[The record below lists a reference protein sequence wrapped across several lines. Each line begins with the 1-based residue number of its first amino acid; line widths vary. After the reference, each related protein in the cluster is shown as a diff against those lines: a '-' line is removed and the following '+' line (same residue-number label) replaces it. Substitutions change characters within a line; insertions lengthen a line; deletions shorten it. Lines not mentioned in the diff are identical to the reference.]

1 MNRWENIQLT
11 HENRLAPRA
20 YFFSYDSVAQARTF
34 ARETSSL
41 FLPLS
46 GQWNFHFF
54 DHPLQVPEAFTSE
67 LMADWGHITV
77 PAMWQMEGHGKLQYT
92 DEGFPFPIDVPFVPS
107 DNPTGA
113 YQRIFTLSDGWQGKQ
128 TLIKFDGV
136 ETYFEVYVNG
146 QYVGFS
152 KGSRLTAEFDI
163 SAMVKTGDNLLCARV
178 MQWADS
184 TYVEDQDMW
193 WSAGIFRDVYLVGK
207 HLTHINDFTVR
218 TDFDEAYCDATL
230 SCEVVLE
237 NLAASPVVTT
247 LEYTLFDGERVVHS
261 SAIDHLAIEKLTSAS
276 FAFTVEQPQQWSAES
291 PYLYHL
297 VMTLKDANG
306 NVLEVV
312 PQRVGFRD
320 IKVRDGLFW
329 INNRYVMLHGVNR
342 HDNDHRKGR
351 AVGMDRVEKDLQLMK
366 QHNINSVRTAHYP
379 NDPRFYE
386 LCDIY
391 GLFVMAETD
400 VESHGFAN
408 VGDISRIT
416 DDPQWEKVYVERIVR
431 HIHAQKNH
439 PSIIIWSLG
448 NESGY
453 GCNIR
458 AMYHAAKALDDTRLV
473 HYEEDRDAEVV
484 DIISTMYTR
493 VPLMNEFGEYP
504 HPKPRIIC
512 EYAHAMGN
520 GPGGLTE
527 YQNVFY
533 KHDCIQGHYVWE
545 WCDHGIQAQDD
556 NGNVW
561 YKFGGD
567 YGDYPNNYNFCLDG
581 LIYSDQT
588 PGPGLKE
595 YKQVIAPV
603 KIHALDLTRGELKVE
618 NKLWFTTLDDYTL
631 HAEVRAEGETL
642 ATQQIKLRDVA
653 PNSEAPLQITL
664 PQLDA
669 REAFLNITVTKDSRT
684 RYSEAGHSIATYQ
697 FPLKENTAQPV
708 PFAPNNARPLTLED
722 DRLSCTVRGYNFAIT
737 FSKMSGKPTSW
748 QVNGESLLTREPKIN
763 FFKPMIDN
771 HKQEYEGLWQPN
783 HLQIMQ
789 EHLRDFAVE
798 QSDGEVLIISRTV
811 IAPPVFDFGMRC
823 TYIWRIAAD
832 GQVNVALSGERYGEG
847 WTVQADHDGNAW
859 VPDHSW
865 GGFEGGINRFYGGYR
880 TNDGTEIML
889 SLRQDSSLDDL
900 QWWGD
905 FTPDL
910 GYVIPNTRD
919 IMTALKVQNLSGNF
933 RYSVTATP
941 AGHHDESKAWLH
953 FGKYDRYDD
962 KYTYPAMMNGYI
974 QYDLAEGITW
984 MNGLEITDGTGQF
997 YLTGLLTPNF
1007 AARAWHHTGR
1017 ADGLDVPGSESGMM
1031 VSAMYEA
1038 LKGVYLSTAYT
1049 YAKHRPDH
1057 ADDETTSFMQFGIW
1071 YEYGGGRFA
1080 TAFDSRFYMKNASHD
1095 PSDQIFLMQYFYW

>member
-20 YFFSYDSVAQARTF
+20 AFFSYDSVSQARSF
-34 ARETSSL
+34 ARETSSH
-41 FLPLS
+41 FLLLS
-46 GQWNFHFF
+46 GQWNFRFF
-54 DHPLQVPEAFTSE
+54 DHPLRVPEAFTSQY
-67 LMADWGHITV
+67 MTDWGSITV

-113 YQRIFTLSDGWQGKQ
+113 YQRIFTLSEGWQGKQ

-146 QYVGFS
+146 HYVGFS

-163 SAMVKTGDNLLCARV
+163 SAFVNTGDNLLCVRV

-193 WSAGIFRDVYLVGK
+193 WTAGIFRDVYLVGK
-207 HLTHINDFTVR
+207 NATHIQDFTVR
-218 TDFDEAYCDATL
+218 TDFDDDYRDATL
-230 SCEVVLE
+230 SCSLELE
-237 NLAASPVVTT
+237 NLTSTPAITS
-247 LEYTLFDGERVVHS
+247 LEYMLFDGETVVHS
-261 SAIDHLAIEKLTSAS
+261 GEISSLSVVQRSEAH
-276 FAFTVEQPQQWSAES
+276 FAFTVTAPQQWSAET

-297 VMTLKDANG
+297 VMILKNADG
-306 NVLEVV
+306 KVLEVV

-320 IKVRDGLFW
+320 IKVRNGLFY
-329 INNRYVMLHGVNR
+329 INNHYVMLHGVNR
-342 HDNDHRKGR
+342 HDNDHLKGR

-416 DDPQWEKVYVERIVR
+416 DDPEWENVYVERIVR

-439 PSIIIWSLG
+439 PSIVIWSLG

-533 KHDCIQGHYVWE
+533 QHDCIQGHYVWE
-545 WCDHGIQAQDD
+545 WCDHGIQAKDD
-556 NGNVW
+556 HGNVW
-561 YKFGGD
+561 YNYGGD

-581 LIYSDQT
+581 LIYPDQT

-603 KIHALDLTRGELKVE
+603 KVFAHDLVRGELRIA
-618 NKLWFTTLDDYTL
+618 NKLWFTSLDDYTL
-631 HAEVRAEGETL
+631 HIEVRAEGETL
-642 ATQQIKLRDVA
+642 STQQVKLHDVG
-653 PNSEAPLQITL
+653 PNSETILRCTL
-664 PQLDA
+664 PELDA
-669 REAFLNITVTKDSRT
+669 RETFLNVTITKDSRT
-684 RYSEAGHSIATYQ
+684 LYSEAGHPVARYQ
-697 FPLKENTAQPV
+697 FPLKASTAALAPFNQPQACPLALEN
-708 PFAPNNARPLTLED
+708 
-722 DRLSCTVRGYNFAIT
+722 DRLSCTVRGANFQLT
-737 FSKMSGKPTSW
+737 FSRLSGKPTAW
-748 QVNGESLLTREPKIN
+748 TVNGEAMLTREPKIN
-763 FFKPMIDN
+763 FFKPTIDN
-771 HKQEYEGLWQPN
+771 HKQEFEGLWQPN
-783 HLQIMQ
+783 HLHIMQ
-789 EHLRDFAVE
+789 EHLREFSVE
-798 QSDGEVLIISRTV
+798 QTDDAVLITCRTL

-823 TYIWRIAAD
+823 TYRWRIAAD
-832 GQVNVALSGERYGEG
+832 GQVNVALSGERYGDFPHIIPCLGFTMGINGDFSEVAYYG
-847 WTVQADHDGNAW
+847 RGPGENYPDSQQANIIDLWQSSVDVMFENYPFPQNNGNRQHVRWAALTNRHGNGLLVVPQQPINLSAWRYTPENLFAAQHCNELQRSDDITLNLDHQLLGLGSN
-859 VPDHSW
+859 SW
-865 GGFEGGINRFYGGYR
+865 GSEVLDSWRVWFNDFSYGFTLLPIAGG
-880 TNDGTEIML
+880 
-889 SLRQDSSLDDL
+889 
-900 QWWGD
+900 
-905 FTPDL
+905 
-910 GYVIPNTRD
+910 
-919 IMTALKVQNLSGNF
+919 A
-933 RYSVTATP
+933 
-941 AGHHDESKAWLH
+941 
-953 FGKYDRYDD
+953 
-962 KYTYPAMMNGYI
+962 
-974 QYDLAEGITW
+974 
-984 MNGLEITDGTGQF
+984 
-997 YLTGLLTPNF
+997 
-1007 AARAWHHTGR
+1007 
-1017 ADGLDVPGSESGMM
+1017 
-1031 VSAMYEA
+1031 
-1038 LKGVYLSTAYT
+1038 STAQT
-1049 YAKHRPDH
+1049 VARH
-1057 ADDETTSFMQFGIW
+1057 AFGADFFSTNLHS
-1071 YEYGGGRFA
+1071 E
-1080 TAFDSRFYMKNASHD
+1080 N
-1095 PSDQIFLMQYFYW
+1095 QQ

>member
-163 SAMVKTGDNLLCARV
+163 SAMVKTGDNLLCVRV

-520 GPGGLTE
+520 GP
-527 YQNVFY
+527 
-533 KHDCIQGHYVWE
+533 
-545 WCDHGIQAQDD
+545 
-556 NGNVW
+556 
-561 YKFGGD
+561 
-567 YGDYPNNYNFCLDG
+567 
-581 LIYSDQT
+581 
-588 PGPGLKE
+588 
-595 YKQVIAPV
+595 
-603 KIHALDLTRGELKVE
+603 
-618 NKLWFTTLDDYTL
+618 
-631 HAEVRAEGETL
+631 EGETL

-771 HKQEYEGLWQPN
+771 HKQENEGLWQPN

-832 GQVNVALSGERYGEG
+832 GQVNVALSGERYGDYPHIIPCIGFTMGINGEYDQVAYYG
-847 WTVQADHDGNAW
+847 RGPGENYADSQQANIIDIWRSTVDAMFENYPFPQNNGNRQHVRWTALTNRHGNGLLVVPQRPINFSAWHYTQENIHAAQHCNELQRSDDITLNLDHQLLGLGSN
-859 VPDHSW
+859 SW
-865 GGFEGGINRFYGGYR
+865 GSEVLDSWRVWFRDFSYGFTLLPVSGG
-880 TNDGTEIML
+880 E
-889 SLRQDSSLDDL
+889 
-900 QWWGD
+900 
-905 FTPDL
+905 
-910 GYVIPNTRD
+910 
-919 IMTALKVQNLSGNF
+919 
-933 RYSVTATP
+933 
-941 AGHHDESKAWLH
+941 
-953 FGKYDRYDD
+953 
-962 KYTYPAMMNGYI
+962 
-974 QYDLAEGITW
+974 
-984 MNGLEITDGTGQF
+984 
-997 YLTGLLTPNF
+997 
-1007 AARAWHHTGR
+1007 
-1017 ADGLDVPGSESGMM
+1017 
-1031 VSAMYEA
+1031 
-1038 LKGVYLSTAYT
+1038 
-1049 YAKHRPDH
+1049 
-1057 ADDETTSFMQFGIW
+1057 
-1071 YEYGGGRFA
+1071 A
-1080 TAFDSRFYMKNASHD
+1080 TAQSLASYEFGAGFFSTNLH
-1095 PSDQIFLMQYFYW
+1095 SENKQ

>member
-163 SAMVKTGDNLLCARV
+163 SAMVKTGDNLLCVRV

-207 HLTHINDFTVR
+207 QLTHINDFTVR

-261 SAIDHLAIEKLTSAS
+261 STIDHLAIEKLTSAS

-297 VMTLKDANG
+297 VMTLKDTDG

-416 DDPQWEKVYVERIVR
+416 DDPQWENVYVERIVR

-439 PSIIIWSLG
+439 PSIIIWSLS

-642 ATQQIKLRDVA
+642 ATQQIKLCDVA
-653 PNSEAPLQITL
+653 PNSEASLQITL

-684 RYSEAGHSIATYQ
+684 RYSEAGHPIATYQ

-832 GQVNVALSGERYGEG
+832 GQVNVALSGERYGDYPHIIPCIGFTMGINGEYDQVAYYG
-847 WTVQADHDGNAW
+847 RGPGENYADSQQANIIDIWRSTVDAMFENYPFPQNNGNRQHVRWTALTNRHGNGLLVVPQRPINFSAWRYTQENIHAAQHCNELQRSDDITLNLDHQLLGLGSN
-859 VPDHSW
+859 SW
-865 GGFEGGINRFYGGYR
+865 GSEVLDSWRVWFRDFSYGFTLLPVSGG
-880 TNDGTEIML
+880 E
-889 SLRQDSSLDDL
+889 
-900 QWWGD
+900 
-905 FTPDL
+905 
-910 GYVIPNTRD
+910 
-919 IMTALKVQNLSGNF
+919 
-933 RYSVTATP
+933 
-941 AGHHDESKAWLH
+941 
-953 FGKYDRYDD
+953 
-962 KYTYPAMMNGYI
+962 
-974 QYDLAEGITW
+974 
-984 MNGLEITDGTGQF
+984 
-997 YLTGLLTPNF
+997 
-1007 AARAWHHTGR
+1007 
-1017 ADGLDVPGSESGMM
+1017 
-1031 VSAMYEA
+1031 
-1038 LKGVYLSTAYT
+1038 
-1049 YAKHRPDH
+1049 
-1057 ADDETTSFMQFGIW
+1057 
-1071 YEYGGGRFA
+1071 A
-1080 TAFDSRFYMKNASHD
+1080 TAQSLASYEFGAGFFSTNLH
-1095 PSDQIFLMQYFYW
+1095 SENKQ